1 MTVGLSVYDLAV
13 PDLLELAAAAE
24 DAGFDAI
31 WLGEHVLLPV
41 GYASEHP
48 THGVNGHEHIT
59 GPIVHPDT
67 ELVDPMVAL
76 AAAAGATR
84 RIRLATGIYILPLRH
99 PLVTARAAATLQE
112 ASAGRF
118 LLGVGAGWL
127 EEEFAALDV
136 PFDQRAGRMSEAI
149 EIMRAAWRGRP
160 FEHRGTH
167 FSFAMVQ
174 TSHRSAAVP
183 LILGGN
189 TPAALRRA
197 ARVGDGWFSSG
208 TPSFEQAVE
217 LVATIRRERAAFG
230 LTAPYRCYVRVPD
243 ASPAVLDRYAAAGID
258 DVVVWA
264 DQLWPATGTAAAK
277 REAFATAAGRLGL
290 TPQSS

>member
-1 MTVGLSVYDLAV
+1 VYDIAV
-13 PDLLELAAAAE
+13 PDLLDLAQVAE
-24 DAGFDAI
+24 AAGFDAL

-48 THGVNGHEHIT
+48 SHEVDTHEHIA
-59 GPIVHPDT
+59 GPIVSPDT

-76 AAAAGATR
+76 AAVAGATR

-99 PLVTARAAATLQE
+99 PLVTARAAATLHE
-112 ASAGRF
+112 ASCGRF

-136 PFDQRAGRMSEAI
+136 PFGERVARLAESV

-160 FEHRGTH
+160 FEHRGAH
-167 FSFAMVQ
+167 FSFGPVQ
-174 TSHRSAAVP
+174 TGSRPAAVP
-183 LILGGN
+183 LVLGGN

-197 ARVGDGWFSSG
+197 ATLGDAWFSSG
-208 TPSFEQAVE
+208 TPDFAHAVE
-217 LVATIRRERAAFG
+217 LVATIRDLRADLG
-230 LTAPYRCYVRVPD
+230 LTAPYRCYVRVPA
-243 ASPAVLDRYAAAGID
+243 ASPELLERYAAAGID

-264 DQLWPATGTAAAK
+264 DQLWPATGSPAAK
-277 REAFATAAGRLGL
+277 RQAFATATAALGL
-290 TPQSS
+290 

>member
-1 MTVGLSVYDLAV
+1 VNVGLSVYDIAV
-13 PDLLELAAAAE
+13 SDLLDLARAAE
-24 DAGFDAI
+24 ESGFDAL

-48 THGVNGHEHIT
+48 AHQVDAHAHIS
-59 GPIVHPDT
+59 GPIVSPDT

-76 AAAAGATR
+76 AAVAGATR

-99 PLVTARAAATLQE
+99 PLVTARAAATLHE
-112 ASAGRF
+112 ASCGRF

-136 PFDQRAGRMSEAI
+136 PFEDRVARLAESI

-160 FEHRGTH
+160 FDHRGTH
-167 FSFAMVQ
+167 FSFDPIQ
-174 TSHRSAAVP
+174 TSHRPAAVP

-189 TPAALRRA
+189 TPGALRRA
-197 ARVGDGWFSSG
+197 ATVGDGWFSSG
-208 TPSFEQAVE
+208 TPDFERAVE
-217 LVATIRRERAAFG
+217 LVATLRGLRSDLG
-230 LTAPYRCYVRVPD
+230 LTAPYRCYVRVAD
-243 ASPAVLDRYAAAGID
+243 ASPAVLESYAAAGID

-264 DQLWPATGTAAAK
+264 DQLWPTTGTPASK
-277 REAFATAAGRLGL
+277 RKDFATAASAMGMLA
-290 TPQSS
+290 